1 MSERLDTRLDVAFP
15 DREGVTLR
23 GWLYPAAPGTAPGP
37 GVVVAHGFSATKE
50 MGLDRFA
57 EAFAA
62 VGITVL
68 VYDHRGL
75 GASDGE
81 PRQVIDPYAQ
91 ARGYRAALDW
101 LTARPEVDPDRV
113 GIWGSSFSGGVVLV
127 TGAVDRRVRAVV
139 ANVPLAGF
147 PGTDYSNAATNTAA
161 FAALRD
167 ALDDPD
173 GPGTAASAVEPAGP
187 LAPVHAPGNELHV
200 VMPQP
205 ESSDWFLRVGGPG
218 SNWQN
223 EVWLA
228 GAPEGAPAFDPGVAV
243 AHVAPTPLLMVVASD
258 DTLAATDVA
267 LAAYERAG
275 APKQLELV
283 EGHHFVDYDGAS
295 FVQVARVM
303 TEFFVANLAANPA
316 SNPAG
321 NL

>member
-1 MSERLDTRLDVAFP
+1 VTAGGRETGRFDVAFP
-15 DREGVTLR
+15 DHEGVTLR
-23 GWLYPAAPGTAPGP
+23 GWWYPGAAAEGQAGP
-37 GVVVAHGFSATKE
+37 AVVMAHGFSATKE

-57 EAFAA
+57 ESFAA
-62 VGITVL
+62 AGIAVL

-91 ARGYRAALDW
+91 ARGYRAAVDW

-127 TGAVDRRVRAVV
+127 TAAVDRRVRAVV

-147 PGTDYSNAATNTAA
+147 PGNDYSDAAANAAA
-161 FAALRD
+161 FAALRA
-167 ALDDPD
+167 ALDDPA
-173 GPGTAASAVEPAGP
+173 GPGTAAASVEPAGP

-200 VMPQP
+200 VMPQT
-205 ESSDWFLRVGGPG
+205 ESSEWFLRVGGTG

-243 AHVAPTPLLMVVASD
+243 AHIAPTPLLMVVASA

-267 LAAYERAG
+267 LAAYARAG

-283 EGHHFVDYDGAS
+283 GGHHFVDYDGDAFLQAS
-295 FVQVARVM
+295 RVM
-303 TEFFVANLAANPA
+303 TDFFRANLSTRFP
-316 SNPAG
+316 
-321 NL
+321 